1 MKGAATA
8 AKNAPTR
15 TNWRGCGTALIT
27 PFDEKGRIDFGAL
40 EKLVDWQITQGIDFL
55 VPCGTT
61 GESATLSG
69 SERKAV
75 TAAVVKAAN
84 GRVPII
90 AGAGGNHTAKAVF
103 WARDAAAAG
112 AHGILSVSPMYN
124 KPTSEGLFRHFS
136 AIAEATELPMLVY
149 NVPGRT
155 GSDLDVETILRLSE
169 IPRVV
174 GLKEASTNFGK
185 IARLMTA
192 LPEDFLV
199 FSGEDATALALI
211 ALGGVG
217 VISVASNEIPAE
229 MSELTQAALDGR
241 WGEARA
247 LQRQWLALMEMNF
260 WESSPGPVKCALA
273 LMKKCGET
281 LRLPLAAVRDDTR
294 RKIQALLAS
303 LKLLPK
309 RAR

>member
-1 MKGAATA
+1 MRGATTA
-8 AKNAPTR
+8 AMTAPTR

-27 PFDEKGRIDFGAL
+27 PFDDKGRIDFGAL
-40 EKLVDWQITQGIDFL
+40 ERLVDWQITQGIDFL

-69 SERKAV
+69 TERKAV

-84 GRVPII
+84 GRVPIV

-112 AHGILSVSPMYN
+112 ADGILSVSPMYN

-174 GLKEASTNFGK
+174 GLKEASANFGK

-229 MSELTQAALDGR
+229 MSELTQAALEGR

-281 LRLPLAAVRDDTR
+281 LRLPLAPVRDDTR

-303 LKLLPK
+303 QKLLPK
-309 RAR
+309 RTR

>member
-1 MKGAATA
+1 MKSSATA
-8 AKNAPTR
+8 AKSAPVEAQ
-15 TNWRGCGTALIT
+15 WKGCGTALIT
-27 PFDEKGRIDFGAL
+27 PFDDKGRIDFGAL
-40 EKLVDWQITQGIDFL
+40 ERLVDWQITEGIDFL

-75 TAAVVKAAN
+75 TAAVVKAAG

-112 AHGILSVSPMYN
+112 ADGILSVSPMYN
-124 KPTSEGLFRHFS
+124 KPTAEGLFRHFS

-155 GSDLDVETILRLSE
+155 GSDLDVETILRLAE

-174 GLKEASTNFGK
+174 GLKEASTNYGK
-185 IARLMTA
+185 IARLMTMV
-192 LPEDFLV
+192 PEDFLV
-199 FSGEDATALALI
+199 LSGEDATALALI
-211 ALGGVG
+211 ALGGGG
-217 VISVASNEIPAE
+217 VISVASNEIPRE
-229 MSELTQAALDGR
+229 MSALARAALDGQ
-241 WGEARA
+241 WDHARA
-247 LQRQWLALMEMNF
+247 LQRKWLALMEMNF
-260 WESSPGPVKCALA
+260 WESSPGPVKCAMA

-281 LRLPLAAVRDDTR
+281 LRLPLAPVRDDTR
-294 RKIQALLAS
+294 RKIQTLLS
-303 LKLLPK
+303 GLKLLPK

>member
-1 MKGAATA
+1 VKAAAMTV
-8 AKNAPTR
+8 KSSPR
-15 TNWRGCGTALIT
+15 RVDWRGCGTALIT

-40 EKLVDWQITQGIDFL
+40 EKLVDWQITRGIDFL

-84 GRVPII
+84 GRVPVIG
-90 AGAGGNHTAKAVF
+90 GAGGNHTAKAVF

-112 AHGILSVSPMYN
+112 ADGILSVSPMYN
-124 KPTSEGLFRHFS
+124 KPTAEGLFRHFS

-155 GSDLDVETILRLSE
+155 GSDLDVETILRLAE

-174 GLKEASTNFGK
+174 GLKEASTHFGK

-192 LPEDFLV
+192 VPEDFLV
-199 FSGEDATALALI
+199 FSGEDATGLALI
-211 ALGGVG
+211 ALGGQG
-217 VISVASNEIPAE
+217 IISVASNEIPAE
-229 MSELTQAALDGR
+229 MSALVRAALEGR
-241 WGEARA
+241 WDEART
-247 LQRQWLALMEMNF
+247 LQRKWLPLMEMNF
-260 WESSPGPVKCALA
+260 WESSPGPVKCAMA
-273 LMKKCGET
+273 MMKKCGET
-281 LRLPLAAVRDDTR
+281 LRLPLAPVRDDTR
-294 RKIQALLAS
+294 RKIGALLAS
-303 LKLLPK
+303 SKLLPK
-309 RAR
+309 RSR